1 MRDRDIERGY
11 SESEHEGLDALFGDS
26 DSPSEP
32 IVESEPEP
40 VVHTP
45 TVISKLKGSVDVPE
59 EFKFSDDTT
68 FYSMLRNR
76 YNEPKC

>member
-45 TVISKLKGSVDVPE
+45 TVISKLKGKKLPVHPDVV
-59 EFKFSDDTT
+59 KVV
-68 FYSMLRNR
+68 
-76 YNEPKC
+76 